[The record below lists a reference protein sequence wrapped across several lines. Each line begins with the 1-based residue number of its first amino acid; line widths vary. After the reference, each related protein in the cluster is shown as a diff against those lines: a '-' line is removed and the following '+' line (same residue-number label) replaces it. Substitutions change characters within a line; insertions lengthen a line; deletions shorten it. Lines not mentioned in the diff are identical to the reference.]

1 MVKKIKKLNKSVKKS
16 SVSQKT
22 VKPSLR
28 RPKIVK
34 KSKAKCNHTDDTPAT
49 KLNPFL
55 T

>member
-1 MVKKIKKLNKSVKKS
+1 LAAITSMKKE
-16 SVSQKT
+16 
-22 VKPSLR
+22 
-28 RPKIVK
+28 PKIVK